1 MRRPVWPEF
10 QRAEE
15 RAQSS
20 LSLSHLTVDDIKG
33 MSMEEYARIRGRLM
47 GAAMEDQLV
56 QAEKEAVGTTCMWCG
71 KGGWPDVDAHEA
83 ECEG

>member
-1 MRRPVWPEF
+1 MWPEF

-15 RAQSS
+15 SAKKA
-20 LSLSHLTVDDIKG
+20 LSTAHLTIDDLK
-33 MSMEEYARIRGRLM
+33 SMPLEEYVKIRGRLM
-47 GAAMEDQLV
+47 E
-56 QAEKEAVGTTCMWCG
+56 QAEKEAVDTTCMWCG

>member
-1 MRRPVWPEF
+1 MWPEF

-15 RAQSS
+15 SAKKA
-20 LSLSHLTVDDIKG
+20 LSTAHLTIDDIK
-33 MSMEEYARIRGRLM
+33 SMPLEEYVRIRGRLM
-47 GAAMEDQLV
+47 GAAMEDELV
-56 QAEKEAVGTTCMWCG
+56 QAEKKAVDTTCMWCG